1 MTLKALMRALDDVL
15 AHLPFPLDAFGEA
28 NAAFAAAR
36 TAPPA
41 ERPAAART
49 VELWTYCYVRR
60 YYLFKFL
67 REEHLPVTDVD
78 ALVSKAFL
86 RARDNFERVEDPAR
100 FTAWVSRICVNT
112 FINYL
117 RSVGRHTTELEEEA
131 HLEPTAPEAG
141 RLHDR
146 AVVRHAFDQAI
157 GRLPPSLQDVARLRL
172 LEHHSYDAISE
183 ATGRPVPSVRTYV
196 NKSLARL
203 REDPALRALWD
214 EL

>member
-1 MTLKALMRALDDVL
+1 MTLQALMRGLDDVL
-15 AHLPFPLDAFGEA
+15 AHLPFSLDAFDEA

-36 TAPPA
+36 AASPA
-41 ERPAAART
+41 EQFVASET

-60 YYLFKFL
+60 YYLFKFM
-67 REEHLPVTDVD
+67 REERLPVTDVD

-86 RARDNFERVEDPAR
+86 RARDNFDKVQDVNR

-117 RSVGRHTTELEEEA
+117 RSSGRHTTELEEEA

-146 AVVRHAFDQAI
+146 AVVRH
-157 GRLPPSLQDVARLRL
+157 S
-172 LEHHSYDAISE
+172 
-183 ATGRPVPSVRTYV
+183 
-196 NKSLARL
+196 
-203 REDPALRALWD
+203 
-214 EL
+214 